1 MPGPARRRGAANLL
15 PKAQIPWS
23 GDWPDLSPVTIVR
36 LDRWV
41 AFPLRPQEL
50 PPAHLEPGILDA
62 YPGPYGAG
70 DTPDAAYLDLAR
82 HLSRERDRRR

>member
-1 MPGPARRRGAANLL
+1 MPDPAPRRGGANLL
-15 PKAQIPWS
+15 PQARIPWA

-62 YPGPYGAG
+62 YPGPYGTG

-82 HLSRERDRRR
+82 SLSQPRDRGR